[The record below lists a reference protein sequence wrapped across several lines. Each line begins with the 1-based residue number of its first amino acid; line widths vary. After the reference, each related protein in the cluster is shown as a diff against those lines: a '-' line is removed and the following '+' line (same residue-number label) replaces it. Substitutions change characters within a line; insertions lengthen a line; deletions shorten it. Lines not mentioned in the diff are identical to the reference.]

1 MLPEEGA
8 DEMEIGGEMYEFNFP
23 VNGIA
28 LSPDKTQLHY
38 SAIGRSLIIPCSFK
52 SVLLFHIF
60 DVTFLNICFQFFFDL
75 AGYDLYQL
83 PTEIAQQPDVVNI
96 SSFVRRVGDKI
107 SQGDGMVMG
116 VNNLYYGA
124 LAGVF
129 DSSAVYWPYQLVN
142 IRQIIQDVWNA
153 FLAS

>member
-1 MLPEEGA
+1 M
-8 DEMEIGGEMYEFNFP
+8 
-23 VNGIA
+23 
-28 LSPDKTQLHY
+28 
-38 SAIGRSLIIPCSFK
+38 
-52 SVLLFHIF
+52 
-60 DVTFLNICFQFFFDL
+60 
-75 AGYDLYQL
+75 YQL

-142 IRQIIQDVWNA
+142 IRQLILEFILDYI
-153 FLAS
+153 LC